1 MINFIP
7 QSCSDGVELAR
18 VSQKI
23 FNDDF
28 DEPRRNKIIVVR
40 QRFRNLF

>member
-7 QSCSDGVELAR
+7 QSCSDGVELAQ
-18 VSQKI
+18 VSQKM

-28 DEPRRNKIIVVR
+28 DEPRRNKITVVR